1 MAGNGQSGRAEQ
13 WMAMIDPNTVSR
25 ILDAAQIVDVVSDFV
40 TLRRRGANYVGLCP
54 FHDEKTGSFVVS
66 PAKGIFKCF
75 GCGKAGGP
83 VHFIM
88 EHEQLDYPGALRYLA
103 KKYGIEIVERELS
116 AEEKQAQSERESLF
130 AVNDWAARYFTET
143 LNNTAEG
150 RNVGISYFRE
160 RGFTDE
166 TIRKFGLGFCPSEG
180 SAMCRAALAHGF
192 KAEFIEKT
200 GIGIKRDN
208 GTWYDRFRGRVIF
221 PVHTL
226 SGKVVAFGG
235 RVLEKNDK
243 AAKYVNS
250 PESEIYSK
258 SHELYGI
265 YFAKQSIVKADRC
278 FLVEGYTD
286 VISMHQA
293 GVTNVVASSGT
304 SLTEGQIRLIHR
316 FTPNITV
323 LYDGDSAGIKASVR
337 GIDMLL
343 AEGMNVKVVLLPDGE
358 DPDSYAR
365 GHNASDF
372 IRFIDENQTDF
383 IHFKVNLLKG
393 DAGNDPI
400 KRAQLVQDVV
410 RSVSLV
416 PDRIVRAVYTK
427 ECAAMLDV
435 EESILVSEVNRVR
448 NAKRTEEMKRAG
460 YDPNNGCK
468 RVTDPA
474 YRREAQG
481 AVGQPT
487 VQPNAAEVGDVPPPD
502 VSDMPPEAYAEPQVS
517 ETENGTFAVR
527 SPFHAFERNIMQ
539 YVVRAGGRVMC
550 HEEGGDGSIVPL
562 TVGRYVVEELA
573 ELRGEIG
580 CMVHD
585 EVYARMLDEMTEHA
599 GSEGFDTARHFT
611 SHTDPDVSREAA
623 DLLTEPY
630 QLSRMF
636 TKEDEYTGDPNDKK
650 DMEIYMR
657 HKEEKERKELAD
669 GVVRVVFEY
678 KDAIVEAKE
687 KALLAELR
695 EVQTSGD
702 TGRVFE
708 IIREQQKL
716 KEIRKQLA
724 AQLGQRVLTR

>member
-1 MAGNGQSGRAEQ
+1 
-13 WMAMIDPNTVSR
+13 MIDPKTVSK
-25 ILDAAQIVDVVSDFV
+25 ILDTAQIVDVVSDFV

-75 GCGKAGGP
+75 GCGKAGSP

-103 KKYGIEIVERELS
+103 KKYGIEIVEKELS

-130 AVNDWAARYFTET
+130 AVNDWAARYFIDT
-143 LNNTAEG
+143 LNNTEEG
-150 RNVGISYFRE
+150 RSVGISYFRE

-166 TIRKFGLGFCPSEG
+166 TIRKFGLGYCPSEG

-200 GIGIKRDN
+200 GVGLRRDN
-208 GTWYDRFRGRVIF
+208 GAWYDRFRGRVIF
-221 PVHTL
+221 PVHIL

-243 AAKYVNS
+243 TAKYVNS

-323 LYDGDSAGIKASVR
+323 LYDGDNAGIKASVR

-383 IHFKVNLLKG
+383 IHFKVKLLKG
-393 DAGNDPI
+393 EAGTDPI

-410 RSVSLV
+410 RSIALM
-416 PDRIVRAVYTK
+416 PDNITRMVYTK
-427 ECAAMLDV
+427 ECAEMLDMD
-435 EESILVSEVNRVR
+435 EGTLANEVSRVR
-448 NAKRTEEMKRAG
+448 DAKRSEEMKRAG
-460 YDPNNGCK
+460 YNPANGRK
-468 RVTDPA
+468 RTTDPA
-474 YRREAQG
+474 YRHMAQG
-481 AVGQPT
+481 EE
-487 VQPNAAEVGDVPPPD
+487 VQQQARAADGDSVPPPD
-502 VSDMPPEAYAEPQVS
+502 VGDLPPEKDDVQLLPESVN
-517 ETENGTFAVR
+517 EVFAAR
-527 SPFHAFERNIMQ
+527 SPFYSHERNIMQ
-539 YVVRAGGRVMC
+539 EVVRNGGRVMC
-550 HEEGGDGSIVPL
+550 YEQGDDGEAVPL

-585 EVYARMLDEMTEHA
+585 AVYARMLDEMERYA
-599 GSEGFDTARHFT
+599 NGEGFDSVHYFIGHA
-611 SHTDPDVSREAA
+611 DPDISRAAA
-623 DLLTEPY
+623 DLVSEKY

-650 DMEIYMR
+650 DMEIYQR

-678 KDAIVEAKE
+678 KDAIVDAKE

-695 EVQTSGD
+695 DVQASGNE
-702 TGRVFE
+702 TRVFE
-708 IIREQQKL
+708 IIREQQTL

-724 AQLGQRVLTR
+724 AHLGQRVLAR

>member
-1 MAGNGQSGRAEQ
+1 
-13 WMAMIDPNTVSR
+13 MIDPKTVSR
-25 ILDAAQIVDVVSDFV
+25 ILDTAQIVDVVSDFV

-103 KKYGIEIVERELS
+103 KKYGIEIVEKELS

-130 AVNDWAARYFTET
+130 AVNDWAARYFIDT
-143 LNNTAEG
+143 LNNTEEG
-150 RNVGISYFRE
+150 RSVGISYFRE

-166 TIRKFGLGFCPSEG
+166 TIRKFGLGYCPSEG

-200 GIGIKRDN
+200 GVGLRRDN
-208 GTWYDRFRGRVIF
+208 GAWYDRFRGRVIF

-243 AAKYVNS
+243 TAKYVNS

-323 LYDGDSAGIKASVR
+323 LYDGDNAGIKASVR

-383 IHFKVNLLKG
+383 IHFKVKLLKG
-393 DAGNDPI
+393 EAGTDPI

-410 RSVSLV
+410 RSIALM
-416 PDRIVRAVYTK
+416 PDNITRMVYTK
-427 ECAAMLDV
+427 ECAEMLDMD
-435 EESILVSEVNRVR
+435 EGTLANEVSRVR
-448 NAKRTEEMKRAG
+448 DAKRSEEMKRAG
-460 YDPNNGCK
+460 YNPANGRK
-468 RVTDPA
+468 RTTDPA
-474 YRREAQG
+474 YRHMAQG
-481 AVGQPT
+481 EE
-487 VQPNAAEVGDVPPPD
+487 VQQQARAADGDSVPPPD
-502 VSDMPPEAYAEPQVS
+502 VGDLPPEKDDVQLLPESVN
-517 ETENGTFAVR
+517 EVFAAR
-527 SPFHAFERNIMQ
+527 SPFYSHERNIMQ
-539 YVVRAGGRVMC
+539 EVVRNGGRVMC
-550 HEEGGDGSIVPL
+550 YEQGDDGEAVPL

-585 EVYARMLDEMTEHA
+585 AVYARMLDEMERYA
-599 GSEGFDTARHFT
+599 NGEGFDSVHYFIGHA
-611 SHTDPDVSREAA
+611 DPDISRAAA
-623 DLLTEPY
+623 DLVSEKY

-650 DMEIYMR
+650 DMEIYQR

-678 KDAIVEAKE
+678 KDAIVDAKE

-695 EVQTSGD
+695 DVQASGNE
-702 TGRVFE
+702 TRVFE
-708 IIREQQKL
+708 IIREQQTL

-724 AQLGQRVLTR
+724 AHLGQRVLAR

>member
-1 MAGNGQSGRAEQ
+1 
-13 WMAMIDPNTVSR
+13 MIDPKTVSR
-25 ILDAAQIVDVVSDFV
+25 ILDTAQIVDVVSDFV

-103 KKYGIEIVERELS
+103 KKYGIEIVEKELS

-130 AVNDWAARYFTET
+130 AVNDWAARYFIDT
-143 LNNTAEG
+143 LNNTEEG
-150 RNVGISYFRE
+150 RSVGISYFRE

-166 TIRKFGLGFCPSEG
+166 TIRKFGLGYCPSEG

-200 GIGIKRDN
+200 GVGLRRDN
-208 GTWYDRFRGRVIF
+208 GAWYDRFRGRVIF

-243 AAKYVNS
+243 TAKYVNS

-323 LYDGDSAGIKASVR
+323 LYDGDNAGIKASVR

-383 IHFKVNLLKG
+383 IHFKVKLLKG
-393 DAGNDPI
+393 EAGTDPI

-410 RSVSLV
+410 RSIALM
-416 PDRIVRAVYTK
+416 PDNITRLVYTK
-427 ECAAMLDV
+427 ECAEMLDMD
-435 EESILVSEVNRVR
+435 EGTLANEVSRVR
-448 NAKRTEEMKRAG
+448 DAKRSEEMKRAG
-460 YDPNNGCK
+460 YNPANGRK
-468 RVTDPA
+468 RTTDPA
-474 YRREAQG
+474 YRHMAQG
-481 AVGQPT
+481 EE
-487 VQPNAAEVGDVPPPD
+487 VQQQARAADGDSVPPPD
-502 VSDMPPEAYAEPQVS
+502 VGDLPPEKDDVQLLPESVN
-517 ETENGTFAVR
+517 EVFAAR
-527 SPFHAFERNIMQ
+527 SPFYSHERNIMQ
-539 YVVRAGGRVMC
+539 EVVRNGGRVMC
-550 HEEGGDGSIVPL
+550 YEQGDDGEAVPL

-585 EVYARMLDEMTEHA
+585 AVYARMLDEMERYA
-599 GSEGFDTARHFT
+599 NGEGFDSVHYFIGHA
-611 SHTDPDVSREAA
+611 DPDISRAAA
-623 DLLTEPY
+623 DLVSEKY

-650 DMEIYMR
+650 DMEIYQR

-678 KDAIVEAKE
+678 KDAIVDAKE

-695 EVQTSGD
+695 DVQASGNE
-702 TGRVFE
+702 TRVFE
-708 IIREQQKL
+708 IIREQQML

-724 AQLGQRVLTR
+724 AHLGQRVLAR

>member
-1 MAGNGQSGRAEQ
+1 
-13 WMAMIDPNTVSR
+13 MIDPKTVSR
-25 ILDAAQIVDVVSDFV
+25 ILDTAQIVDVVSDFV

-103 KKYGIEIVERELS
+103 KKYGIEIVEKELS

-130 AVNDWAARYFTET
+130 AVNDWAARYFIDT
-143 LNNTAEG
+143 LNNTEEG
-150 RNVGISYFRE
+150 RSVGISYFRE

-166 TIRKFGLGFCPSEG
+166 TIRKFGLGYCPSEG

-200 GIGIKRDN
+200 GVGLRRDN
-208 GTWYDRFRGRVIF
+208 GAWYDRFRGRVIF

-243 AAKYVNS
+243 TAKYVNS

-323 LYDGDSAGIKASVR
+323 LYDGDNAGIKASVR

-383 IHFKVNLLKG
+383 IHFKVKLLKG
-393 DAGNDPI
+393 EAGTDPI

-410 RSVSLV
+410 RSIALM
-416 PDRIVRAVYTK
+416 PDNITRMVYTK
-427 ECAAMLDV
+427 ECAEMLDMD
-435 EESILVSEVNRVR
+435 EGTLANEVRRVR
-448 NAKRTEEMKRAG
+448 DAKRTEEMKRAG
-460 YDPNNGCK
+460 YNPDNSRK
-468 RVTDPA
+468 RTTDPA
-474 YRREAQG
+474 YRHVGQGAGVQPPVQAREAG
-481 AVGQPT
+481 GE
-487 VQPNAAEVGDVPPPD
+487 NASPPD
-502 VSDMPPEAYAEPQVS
+502 EGDIPHQTDGISQQPELVNEA
-517 ETENGTFAVR
+517 FAAR
-527 SPFHAFERNIMQ
+527 SPFYSHERNIIQ
-539 YVVRAGGRVMC
+539 EVVRHGGQVMC
-550 HEEGGDGSIVPL
+550 YEEGDDGAAVPL
-562 TVGRYVVEELA
+562 TVGRYVIEELA
-573 ELRGEIG
+573 ELRGEMG

-585 EVYARMLDEMTEHA
+585 AVYARILDEMAEHTA
-599 GSEGFDTARHFT
+599 EVGFDTARYFT
-611 SHTDPDVSREAA
+611 GHTDPDISCEAA
-623 DLLTEPY
+623 NLVSEQY
-630 QLSRMF
+630 QLSRIF

-650 DMEIYMR
+650 DMEIYLR
-657 HKEEKERKELAD
+657 HKEEKERKELFD
-669 GVVRVVFEY
+669 VVVKVVFEY
-678 KDAIVEAKE
+678 KSEIVESKN
-687 KALLAELR
+687 KALLAEMR
-695 EVQTSGD
+695 EAQAAGD
-702 TGRVFE
+702 MPRVFE
-708 IIREQQKL
+708 IIREQQTL
-716 KEIRKQLA
+716 KEISKQLGA
-724 AQLGQRVLTR
+724 HCGHRVLAR

>member
-1 MAGNGQSGRAEQ
+1 
-13 WMAMIDPNTVSR
+13 MIDPKTVSR
-25 ILDAAQIVDVVSDFV
+25 ILDTAQIVDVVSDFV

-103 KKYGIEIVERELS
+103 KKYGIEIVEKELS

-130 AVNDWAARYFTET
+130 AVNDWAARYFIDT
-143 LNNTAEG
+143 LNNTEEG
-150 RNVGISYFRE
+150 RSVGISYFRE

-166 TIRKFGLGFCPSEG
+166 TIRKFGLGYCPSEG

-200 GIGIKRDN
+200 GVGLRRDN
-208 GTWYDRFRGRVIF
+208 GAWYDRFRGRVIF

-243 AAKYVNS
+243 TAKYVNS

-323 LYDGDSAGIKASVR
+323 LYDGDNAGIKASVR

-383 IHFKVNLLKG
+383 IHFKVKLLKG
-393 DAGNDPI
+393 EAGTDPI

-410 RSVSLV
+410 RSIALM
-416 PDRIVRAVYTK
+416 PDNITRMVYTK
-427 ECAAMLDV
+427 ECAEMLDMD
-435 EESILVSEVNRVR
+435 EGTLANEVRRVR
-448 NAKRTEEMKRAG
+448 DAKRTEEMKRAG
-460 YDPNNGCK
+460 YNPDNSRK
-468 RVTDPA
+468 RTTDPA
-474 YRREAQG
+474 YRHAVQG
-481 AVGQPT
+481 AEVRQQT
-487 VQPNAAEVGDVPPPD
+487 RAAEGDSVTPPD
-502 VSDMPPEAYAEPQVS
+502 VGDLPPEKDDVQLLPESVN
-517 ETENGTFAVR
+517 EVFAAR
-527 SPFHAFERNIMQ
+527 SPFYSHERNIMQ
-539 YVVRAGGRVMC
+539 EVVRNGGRVMC
-550 HEEGGDGSIVPL
+550 YEQGDDGEAVPL

-585 EVYARMLDEMTEHA
+585 AVYARMLDEMERYA
-599 GSEGFDTARHFT
+599 NDEGFDSVHYFIGHA
-611 SHTDPDVSREAA
+611 DPDISRAAA
-623 DLLTEPY
+623 DLVSEKY

-650 DMEIYMR
+650 DMEIYQR

-678 KDAIVEAKE
+678 KDAIVDAKE

-695 EVQTSGD
+695 DVQASGNE
-702 TGRVFE
+702 TRVFE
-708 IIREQQKL
+708 IIREQQTL

-724 AQLGQRVLTR
+724 AHLGQRVLAR